1 MTSIDSARRS
11 LLAAGA
17 VLPFGS
23 LLAPGAVRA
32 QGTWQPTR
40 PVEYIVP
47 SGPGAALDMSAR
59 QFKEIAERRKLLQTN
74 ILVSNKPGGAGT
86 IALNQLA
93 QNQGNG
99 HFVSTYT
106 HSLIN
111 SRLLGEI
118 PMGFRDITPI
128 AVMFEEAILAVV
140 RTESP
145 FKTGMDLVRKLRADP
160 SSVSI
165 GVATSVGNHIHMA
178 IAKPMKAAG
187 VDVSKMTI
195 VPFKSSAESMT
206 AMLGGHIDMISASA
220 PNLTV
225 QMQAGRIRPL
235 AVATAERI
243 GAPLADVPTWREQG
257 VAADYTSAQGLIGPK
272 GMPPE
277 QLAWWIETLR
287 TVNESEEWKQFLVKQ
302 NWRAKF
308 LPGAEMTK
316 FLESEEAVAK
326 SLLTELGLIK

>member
-1 MTSIDSARRS
+1 MTPVPMRRR

-17 VLPFGS
+17 ALPWMPT
-23 LLAPGAVRA
+23 AARA
-32 QGTWQPTR
+32 QAGWR
-40 PVEYIVP
+40 PDRPIEYIVP
-47 SGPGAALDMSAR
+47 AGAGAALDMSAR
-59 QFKEIAERRKLLQTN
+59 QFKEIVERRKRVSAPV
-74 ILVSNKPGGAGT
+74 LVSNKPGGAGA
-86 IALNQLA
+86 IALNGLA
-93 QNQGNG
+93 MQPGNG
-99 HFVSTYT
+99 HLVSTYT

-111 SRLLGEI
+111 SRLLNVV
-118 PMGFRDITPI
+118 PMGWRDVTPI

-145 FKTGMDLVRKLRADP
+145 LKTGGDLVAALRKDP

-165 GVATSVGNHIHMA
+165 GVATSVGNHIPMA

-225 QMQAGRIRPL
+225 QLEAGRIRPL
-235 AVATAERI
+235 AVATAEHI
-243 GAPLADVPTWREQG
+243 GAPLANVPTWREQG
-257 VAADYTSAQGLIGPK
+257 VAADYVSAQGLIGPK
-272 GMPPE
+272 GMTAD
-277 QLAWWIETLR
+277 QLAWWTETLR
-287 TVNESEEWKQFLVKQ
+287 EVHESDEWKQFLVKQ
-302 NWRAKF
+302 NWKPRF
-308 LPGAEMTK
+308 MPGAEMTR

-326 SLLTELGLIK
+326 GLLTDLGLLK